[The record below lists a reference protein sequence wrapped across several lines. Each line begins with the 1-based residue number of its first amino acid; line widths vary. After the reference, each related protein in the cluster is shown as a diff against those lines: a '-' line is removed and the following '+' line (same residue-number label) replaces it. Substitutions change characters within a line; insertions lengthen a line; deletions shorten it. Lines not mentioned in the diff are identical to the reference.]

1 MFRWLRELQRYKAA
15 WLKLYYRLK
24 ELEEIDSFHTLYYG
38 DKQISVKEIL
48 KWMDTFMEGDK

>member
-24 ELEEIDSFHTLYYG
+24 EIEDLDSFHTLYYK

-48 KWMDTFMEGDK
+48 KWMDTFMEDGK